1 MVPNRQ
7 GQGNDITDDFNDE
20 EYDSF
25 FEPQAPQIGGSLK
38 NLENFLIKGDLRN
51 CVLCNSKYS
60 EGDPSCGQSS
70 NLPRVLYCGDSLCE
84 SCIMKQIQRASISSG
99 SNI

>member
-1 MVPNRQ
+1 MVPNREKCDGGDQ
-7 GQGNDITDDFNDE
+7 FNDE

-25 FEPQAPQIGGSLK
+25 LDEPKAPEIGGSLK

-51 CVLCNSKYS
+51 CVLCNSTYT
-60 EGDPSCGQSS
+60 EGDPHRGIAP

-84 SCIMKQIQRASISSG
+84 GCITKQI
-99 SNI
+99 